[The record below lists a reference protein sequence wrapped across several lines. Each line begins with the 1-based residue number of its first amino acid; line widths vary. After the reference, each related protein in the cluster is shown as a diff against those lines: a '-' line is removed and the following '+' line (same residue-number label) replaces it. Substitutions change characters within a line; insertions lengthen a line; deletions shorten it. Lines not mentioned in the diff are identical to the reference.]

1 MAVHPLP
8 DRTVAKGA
16 AAAALA
22 PDDQDAAWMAL
33 VAASERLAGA
43 RSMEAIIGILR
54 ETARQVAGAMGIAVV
69 IREEDRC
76 FYAAEDAAVPLWA
89 GQRFPAASCVSGW
102 AMMHRQTVEIP
113 DITQDARVPHA
124 LYTAARIRALVM
136 VPIGAPEPFA
146 ALGAYWQ
153 PGQRADPRAAMRLEA
168 LARSAAIAF
177 ENVRLLRSAQRSD
190 RLQRMAVTAGRM
202 GVWTLDLQGGDLAS
216 SATCRENFGRDPAVD
231 FPYAALREAIHPEDR
246 AAVDAAM
253 AGSLR
258 SGGDYDIEYRVL
270 TPSGD
275 IRWIGL
281 RGQPAYAADGAAVS
295 LSGVSVDITERR
307 QAEAQREQLNQLL
320 ESRANATAAERDSLW
335 NASEDLL
342 AIAGPDGALLRGS
355 PGWGRLLGLAP
366 AALRGVPLV
375 ALAVPGDAPALAEA
389 LARLREGRSPVRCE
403 ARLAHAAGGFRWI
416 AWTLVALP
424 AEEGE
429 AEAELPRL
437 FAVGRDVTA
446 EHAAAETR
454 HQLEEQLRQSQKMEA
469 VGQLTG
475 GLAHDFNNLLTGISG
490 NLELLEMRVAQGRVT
505 ELDRYIERARAASA
519 RAAAL
524 THRLLAF
531 SRRQT
536 LDPKPTE
543 VNRLVAGMA
552 DLLRNT
558 AGPAIAVDWRP
569 DPALWPVLVDPSQL
583 ENALLNLCINARDA
597 MPDGGSLV
605 IETLNAG
612 GAVVLQVTD
621 SGGGMTPEVLARAF
635 DPFFTTKPLG
645 QGTGLGLSMIYG
657 FVRQSGGDIR
667 ITSSPGQGTCVRL
680 ELPRHTPVLRAE
692 LPAPE
697 AGPLPEAEQG
707 STILVV
713 DDEGVVR
720 AMVVEVLQEQGYAC
734 LEAEE
739 GASALEILRSP
750 ARIDLLLT
758 DVGLPGGMNG
768 RQVADA
774 ARQLRPELKVLF
786 ITGYAENAALGG
798 GQIEPGMQVLTKP
811 FTVDRLVGRVQ
822 VLLG

>member
-1 MAVHPLP
+1 MAVHTLP
-8 DRTVAKGA
+8 DRNGA
-16 AAAALA
+16 RPA
-22 PDDQDAAWMAL
+22 PLPEDQDAAWMAL

-43 RSMEAIIGILR
+43 RSMEAIVATLR

-89 GQRFPAASCVSGW
+89 GQRFPAASCISGW

-113 DITQDARVPHA
+113 DITQDGRVPHA

-136 VPIGAPEPFA
+136 VPIGTPEPFA

-153 PGQRADPRAAMRLEA
+153 PGQTVDPRAAMRLEA

-190 RLQRMAVTAGRM
+190 RLQRMAVAAGRM
-202 GVWTLDLQGGDLAS
+202 GVWTLDLQSGELTT
-216 SATCRENFGRDPAVD
+216 SATCRENFGRDPAAD

-246 AAVDAAM
+246 PAVEAAIAE
-253 AGSLR
+253 SLR
-258 SGGDYDIEYRVL
+258 SGGDYDIEYRL
-270 TPSGD
+270 ITPAGE
-275 IRWIGL
+275 IRWVGI
-281 RGQPAYAADGAAVS
+281 RAQPAYAADGIAVS
-295 LSGVSVDITERR
+295 LTGVSVDITERR
-307 QAEAQREQLNQLL
+307 QIEAQREQLAQLL

-342 AIAGPDGALLRGS
+342 TIARLDGLLLRSS
-355 PGWGRLLGLAP
+355 PGWDRLLGLAP
-366 AALRGVPLV
+366 AALREATLAGL
-375 ALAVPGDAPALAEA
+375 ALPEDAPVLREA
-389 LARLREGRSPVRCE
+389 LARLREERCPVRCE
-403 ARLAHAAGGFRWI
+403 ARFAHAGGGFRWI
-416 AWTLVALP
+416 AWALVALP
-424 AEEGE
+424 AEAVDGVVAEG
-429 AEAELPRL
+429 AEPRL

-446 EHAAAETR
+446 ERAAAETQR
-454 HQLEEQLRQSQKMEA
+454 QLEEQLRQSQKMEA

-490 NLELLEMRVAQGRVT
+490 NLELLELRVAQGRT
-505 ELDRYIERARAASA
+505 AELDRYIERARAASA

-558 AGPAIAVDWRP
+558 AGPAIALDWRP
-569 DPALWPVLVDPSQL
+569 DPTLWPVLVDPSQL

-597 MPDGGSLV
+597 MPGGGRLT
-605 IETLNAG
+605 IETRNQG
-612 GAVVLQVTD
+612 EAVILEVADTG
-621 SGGGMTPEVLARAF
+621 SGMTPEVLARAF

-667 ITSSPGQGTCVRL
+667 MRSSPGQGTTVRL
-680 ELPRHTPVLRAE
+680 ELPRHH
-692 LPAPE
+692 PAPQPAAAAVLE
-697 AGPLPEAEQG
+697 APLPEAAPG
-707 STILVV
+707 RTILVV
-713 DDEGVVR
+713 DDEAVVR
-720 AMVVEVLQEQGYAC
+720 GMVVEVLQEQGYST
-734 LEAEE
+734 LEAGD
-739 GASALEILRSP
+739 GAGALEILRGP

-811 FTVDRLVGRVQ
+811 FTVERLVGRVQ